1 MAKFKLLCGLHSEG
15 KNEDGSPTM
24 YRKGD
29 IVDSA
34 SNLLKCNSPGSIKF
48 EQVSDD
54 TLQKVENTSN
64 ELLAELKLK
73 SIPQLREFIEAS
85 ELEIDTSTMRKHE
98 IVQAISNALDEA

>member
-15 KNEDGSPTM
+15 KNEDGSPKI

-54 TLQKVENTSN
+54 TPKVENISN